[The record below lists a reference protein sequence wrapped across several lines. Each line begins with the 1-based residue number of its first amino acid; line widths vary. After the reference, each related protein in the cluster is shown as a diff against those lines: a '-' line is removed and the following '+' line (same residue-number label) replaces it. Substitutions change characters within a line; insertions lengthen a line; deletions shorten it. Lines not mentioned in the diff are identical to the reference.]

1 MAKGYKIQ
9 IDLNRIDAGRIKHK
23 TRRNGEEAAFYDIV
37 AIVDDVPNEFGNVG
51 EAYEKLHPDEH
62 KQGVESTCLGYVQPV
77 KSIQIRK
84 SEAQGCEGRC

>member
-9 IDLNRIDAGRIKHK
+9 IDLNKIDAGRIKHQQ
-23 TRRNGEEAAFYDIV
+23 RRNGEEAAFYDLI
-37 AIVDDVPNEFGNVG
+37 AIVDDIPNEFGNVG

-62 KQGVESTCLGYVQPV
+62 KQGVKSTCLGYVQPV

-84 SEAQGCEGRC
+84 PDPQ